1 MRMVIDPRCG
11 RKTKHD
17 HAEILTYLAAGYLAG
32 RDSVRRCLQW
42 CRNHI
47 DFLRQ
52 HLELKNGI
60 ASPATVSRILGNIDE
75 EIFCL
80 AFIEWVTGILNTK
93 GINIAIDGKALRGS
107 TEKIRNRKTPYILNV
122 IDTATAL
129 VIAQL
134 PIAEKENEI
143 TAIPKLLKLLNIQE
157 SLVTIDAVGTVQS
170 VIDTINEKEAD
181 YLLTVKKGNPLT
193 YQETKEMFAELGK
206 ENERITAHP
215 GQTVTYEKQMDSYD
229 VFKTIEKNRS
239 RMEYRTMQ
247 ICHNTDLI
255 TLCKKQKEIK
265 TAGWLE
271 QIRIPMEKDK
281 DGKDKDGKDITPAYE
296 DFIKNGTVR
305 RPRITTGDD
314 LTDDIHQVG
323 LISSRE
329 MSAQETLKIKRNH
342 WKIENSLHYV
352 LDGLFREDRSSA
364 GKSKNNLA
372 VIRKIAYNLLR
383 IAILREKTESGPT
396 EMRDQFNDD
405 LTLIEKYAFRGI
417 AHL

>member
-52 HLELKNGI
+52 HLELKNGN

-75 EIFCL
+75 ETFCL
-80 AFIEWVTGILNTK
+80 AFIEWMTGMLNTK

-157 SLVTIDAVGTVQS
+157 SLVTIDAIGTVQS

-215 GQTVTYEKQMDSYD
+215 DQTVTYEKQMDSYD

-265 TAGWLE
+265 TVGWLE
-271 QIRIPMEKDK
+271 QIRIPME
-281 DGKDKDGKDITPAYE
+281 KDKDGKDITPAYE

-352 LDGLFREDRSSA
+352 LDDLFREDRSSA
-364 GKSKNNLA
+364 RKSKNNLA

>member
-42 CRNHI
+42 CKNHI

-75 EIFCL
+75 ETFCL
-80 AFIEWVTGILNTK
+80 AFIEWMTGILNTK

-181 YLLTVKKGNPLT
+181 YLLTVKRGNPLT

-215 GQTVTYEKQMDSYD
+215 DQTVTYEKQMDSYD

-265 TAGWLE
+265 TVGWLE
-271 QIRIPMEKDK
+271 QIRIPME
-281 DGKDKDGKDITPAYE
+281 KDKDGKDITPAYE

-352 LDGLFREDRSSA
+352 LDDLFREDRSSA
-364 GKSKNNLA
+364 RKSKNNLA

-417 AHL
+417 EHL

>member
-17 HAEILTYLAAGYLAG
+17 HAEILTYLVVGYLAG
-32 RDSVRRCLQW
+32 RDSVRRCLKW
-42 CRNHI
+42 CKNHI

-80 AFIEWVTGILNTK
+80 AFIEWMTGILNTK

-107 TEKIRNRKTPYILNV
+107 TEKIRNRQTPYILNV

-143 TAIPKLLKLLNIQE
+143 TAIPKLLKLLNIQG
-157 SLVTIDAVGTVQS
+157 SLVTIDAIGTAQS
-170 VIDTINEKEAD
+170 VMDTINGKEAD

-193 YQETKEMFAELGK
+193 YQETKEMFAELEK
-206 ENERITAHP
+206 EKERISAHP
-215 GQTVTYEKQMDSYD
+215 AQTVTYEKQMASYD
-229 VFKTIEKNRS
+229 VFKTSERNRS

-255 TLCKKQKEIK
+255 TLCKKQKKIK
-265 TAGWLE
+265 TVGWLE
-271 QIRIPMEKDK
+271 QVRIPMEKDK
-281 DGKDKDGKDITPAYE
+281 DGKDITPACQ

-305 RPRITTGDD
+305 RPRITTGDN

-323 LISSRE
+323 LISSRR
-329 MSAQETLKIKRNH
+329 MSAQETLETKRNH
-342 WKIENSLHYV
+342 WKIENSLHHV
-352 LDGLFREDRSSA
+352 LDDLFREDRSSA
-364 GKSKNNLA
+364 RKSKNNLA

-405 LTLIEKYAFRGI
+405 LTLIEKYVFRGI

>member
-32 RDSVRRCLQW
+32 RDSVRRCLHW
-42 CRNHI
+42 CKNHI

-80 AFIEWVTGILNTK
+80 AFIEWMTGILNTK

-157 SLVTIDAVGTVQS
+157 SLVTIDAIGTVQS

-206 ENERITAHP
+206 KNERITAHP
-215 GQTVTYEKQMDSYD
+215 EQTVTYEKQMDSYD

-247 ICHNTDLI
+247 ISHNTDLI

-265 TAGWLE
+265 TVGWLE
-271 QIRIPMEKDK
+271 QIRIPME
-281 DGKDKDGKDITPAYE
+281 KDKDGKDITPAYE

-352 LDGLFREDRSSA
+352 LDDLFREDRSSA
-364 GKSKNNLA
+364 RKSKNNLA

-405 LTLIEKYAFRGI
+405 LTLIEKYVFRGI

>member
-17 HAEILTYLAAGYLAG
+17 HAELLTYLAAGYLAG

-42 CRNHI
+42 CKNHI

-80 AFIEWVTGILNTK
+80 AFIEWMTGILNTK

-157 SLVTIDAVGTVQS
+157 SLVTIDAIGTVQS

-215 GQTVTYEKQMDSYD
+215 GQTMTYEKQMDSYD
-229 VFKTIEKNRS
+229 VFKTTEKNRS

-265 TAGWLE
+265 TVGWLE
-271 QIRIPMEKDK
+271 QVRIPME
-281 DGKDKDGKDITPAYE
+281 KDKDGKDITPAYE

-364 GKSKNNLA
+364 RKSKNNLA

>member
-1 MRMVIDPRCG
+1 MCMVIDPRCG

-42 CRNHI
+42 CKNHI

-75 EIFCL
+75 ETFCP
-80 AFIEWVTGILNTK
+80 AFIEWMTGMLNTK

-215 GQTVTYEKQMDSYD
+215 DQTVTYEKQMDSYD

-265 TAGWLE
+265 TVGWLE
-271 QIRIPMEKDK
+271 QIRIPME
-281 DGKDKDGKDITPAYE
+281 KDKDGKDITPAYE

-352 LDGLFREDRSSA
+352 LDDLFREDRSSA
-364 GKSKNNLA
+364 RKSKNNLA

-396 EMRDQFNDD
+396 EMRDQFNDN

>member
-52 HLELKNGI
+52 HLELENGI

-80 AFIEWVTGILNTK
+80 AFIEWMTGILNTK

-215 GQTVTYEKQMDSYD
+215 DQTVTYEKQMDSYD

-265 TAGWLE
+265 TVGWLE
-271 QIRIPMEKDK
+271 QIRIPME
-281 DGKDKDGKDITPAYE
+281 KDKDGKDITPAYE

-352 LDGLFREDRSSA
+352 LDDLFREDRSSA
-364 GKSKNNLA
+364 RKSKNNLA

-405 LTLIEKYAFRGI
+405 LTLIEKYVFRGI

>member
-11 RKTKHD
+11 RKAKHD

-52 HLELKNGI
+52 HLELENGI

-80 AFIEWVTGILNTK
+80 AFIEWMTGILNTK

-107 TEKIRNRKTPYILNV
+107 TEKIRNRKTPYILNA

-215 GQTVTYEKQMDSYD
+215 GQTMTYEKQMDSYD
-229 VFKTIEKNRS
+229 VFKTTEKNRS

-265 TAGWLE
+265 TVGWLE
-271 QIRIPMEKDK
+271 QIRIPME
-281 DGKDKDGKDITPAYE
+281 KDKDGKDITPAYE

-329 MSAQETLKIKRNH
+329 MSAQETLKIKRDH

-352 LDGLFREDRSSA
+352 LDDLFREDRSSA
-364 GKSKNNLA
+364 RKSKNNLA

>member
-80 AFIEWVTGILNTK
+80 AFIEWMTGILNTK

-107 TEKIRNRKTPYILNV
+107 TEKIRNRKTPYILNA

-157 SLVTIDAVGTVQS
+157 SLVTIDAIGTVQS

-206 ENERITAHP
+206 ENKRITAHP

-255 TLCKKQKEIK
+255 TICKKQKEIK

-281 DGKDKDGKDITPAYE
+281 DGNDITPAYE

-364 GKSKNNLA
+364 RKSKNNLA

>member
-42 CRNHI
+42 CKNHI

-80 AFIEWVTGILNTK
+80 AFIEWMTGILNTK

-265 TAGWLE
+265 TVGWLE
-271 QIRIPMEKDK
+271 QIRIPME
-281 DGKDKDGKDITPAYE
+281 KDKDGKDITPAYE

-352 LDGLFREDRSSA
+352 LDDLFREDRSSA

>member
-80 AFIEWVTGILNTK
+80 AFIEWMTGILNTK

-157 SLVTIDAVGTVQS
+157 SLVTIDAIGTVQS
-170 VIDTINEKEAD
+170 VIDTLNEKEAD

-265 TAGWLE
+265 TVGWLE
-271 QIRIPMEKDK
+271 QVRIPME
-281 DGKDKDGKDITPAYE
+281 KDKDGKDITPAYE

-364 GKSKNNLA
+364 RKSKNNLA

>member
-52 HLELKNGI
+52 HLELENGI

-80 AFIEWVTGILNTK
+80 AFIEWMTGILNTK

-265 TAGWLE
+265 TVGWLE
-271 QIRIPMEKDK
+271 QIRIPME
-281 DGKDKDGKDITPAYE
+281 KDKDGKDITPAYE

-352 LDGLFREDRSSA
+352 LDDLFREDRSSA
-364 GKSKNNLA
+364 RKSKNNLA

>member
-11 RKTKHD
+11 RKAKHD

-80 AFIEWVTGILNTK
+80 AFIEWMTGILNTK

-265 TAGWLE
+265 TVGWLE
-271 QIRIPMEKDK
+271 QVRIPME
-281 DGKDKDGKDITPAYE
+281 KDKDGKDITPAYE

-305 RPRITTGDD
+305 RPRITAGDA

-329 MSAQETLKIKRNH
+329 MSAQETLKIKRDH

-352 LDGLFREDRSSA
+352 LDDLFREDRSSA
-364 GKSKNNLA
+364 RKSKNNLA

-417 AHL
+417 GHL

>member
-80 AFIEWVTGILNTK
+80 AFIEWMTGILNTK
-93 GINIAIDGKALRGS
+93 RINIAIDGKALRGS

-157 SLVTIDAVGTVQS
+157 SLVTIDAIGTVQS

-265 TAGWLE
+265 TVGWLE
-271 QIRIPMEKDK
+271 QVRIPME
-281 DGKDKDGKDITPAYE
+281 KDKDGKDITPAYE

-364 GKSKNNLA
+364 RKSKNNLA

>member
-80 AFIEWVTGILNTK
+80 AFIEWMTGILNTK

-107 TEKIRNRKTPYILNV
+107 TEKIRNRKTPYILNA

-215 GQTVTYEKQMDSYD
+215 DQTVTYEKQMDSYD

-265 TAGWLE
+265 TVGWLE

-281 DGKDKDGKDITPAYE
+281 DGKDITPAYD

-352 LDGLFREDRSSA
+352 LDDLFREDRSSA
-364 GKSKNNLA
+364 RKCKNNLA

>member
-17 HAEILTYLAAGYLAG
+17 HAEILACLVAGYLAG
-32 RDSVRRCLQW
+32 RDSIRRCLKW
-42 CRNHI
+42 CENHI

-52 HLELKNGI
+52 HLELANGI

-80 AFIEWVTGILNTK
+80 AFIEWMTGILNMK
-93 GINIAIDGKALRGS
+93 GIHIAIDGKALRGS
-107 TEKIRNRKTPYILNV
+107 TEKIRNRQPPYILNA

-143 TAIPKLLKLLNIQE
+143 TAIPKLLKLLNIQG
-157 SLVTIDAVGTVQS
+157 SLITIDAIGTAQS
-170 VIDTINEKEAD
+170 VMDTIKEKGAD

-193 YQETKEMFAELGK
+193 YQETKEMFAELEK
-206 ENERITAHP
+206 EREQISRNP
-215 GQTVTYEKQMDSYD
+215 GQIVTYEKQMESYE
-229 VFKTIEKNRS
+229 VLKTRERNRS

-265 TAGWLE
+265 TVGWLE
-271 QIRIPMEKDK
+271 QVRIPMERE
-281 DGKDKDGKDITPAYE
+281 KDGKDITPAYE
-296 DFIKNGTVR
+296 EFIKNGTVR
-305 RPRITTGDD
+305 KPRVTTGDT
-314 LTDDIHQVG
+314 LTDDIHQAGV
-323 LISSRE
+323 ISSRR
-329 MSAQETLKIKRNH
+329 MTAQETLETKRKH
-342 WKIENSLHYV
+342 WRIENRLHHV
-352 LDGLFREDRSSA
+352 LDDLFREDRSSA

-372 VIRKIAYNLLR
+372 VIRKTAYNLLR

-405 LTLIEKYAFRGI
+405 LTLIEKYVFRGI

>member
-1 MRMVIDPRCG
+1 M
-11 RKTKHD
+11 
-17 HAEILTYLAAGYLAG
+17 
-32 RDSVRRCLQW
+32 
-42 CRNHI
+42 
-47 DFLRQ
+47 
-52 HLELKNGI
+52 
-60 ASPATVSRILGNIDE
+60 
-75 EIFCL
+75 
-80 AFIEWVTGILNTK
+80 TGILNTK

-265 TAGWLE
+265 TVGWLE
-271 QIRIPMEKDK
+271 QIRIPME
-281 DGKDKDGKDITPAYE
+281 KDKDGKDITPAYE

-305 RPRITTGDD
+305 RPRITTGDAI
-314 LTDDIHQVG
+314 TDDIHQVR

-352 LDGLFREDRSSA
+352 LDDLFREDRSSA
-364 GKSKNNLA
+364 RKSKNNLA
-372 VIRKIAYNLLR
+372 VIRKIGYNLLR

>member
-52 HLELKNGI
+52 HLELENGI

-80 AFIEWVTGILNTK
+80 AFIEWMTGILNTK

-281 DGKDKDGKDITPAYE
+281 DGKDITPAYE

-352 LDGLFREDRSSA
+352 LDDLFREDRSSA

>member
-80 AFIEWVTGILNTK
+80 AFIEWMTGILNTK

-107 TEKIRNRKTPYILNV
+107 TEKIRNRKTPYILNA

-143 TAIPKLLKLLNIQE
+143 TAIPKLLKLLNIQK
-157 SLVTIDAVGTVQS
+157 SLVTIDAIGTVQS

-193 YQETKEMFAELGK
+193 YQETKEMFAELGN
-206 ENERITAHP
+206 ENKRITAHP
-215 GQTVTYEKQMDSYD
+215 DQTVTYEKQMDSYD

-255 TLCKKQKEIK
+255 TICKKQKEIK
-265 TAGWLE
+265 TVGWLE

-281 DGKDKDGKDITPAYE
+281 DGNDITPAYE

-352 LDGLFREDRSSA
+352 LDDLFREDRSSA

-383 IAILREKTESGPT
+383 IAILRKKTESGPT

>member
-11 RKTKHD
+11 RKAKHD

-80 AFIEWVTGILNTK
+80 AFIEWMTGILNTK

-265 TAGWLE
+265 TVGWLE
-271 QIRIPMEKDK
+271 QVRIPME
-281 DGKDKDGKDITPAYE
+281 KDKDGKDITPAYE
-296 DFIKNGTVR
+296 DCIKNGTVR
-305 RPRITTGDD
+305 RPRITAGDA

-329 MSAQETLKIKRNH
+329 MSAQETLKIKRDH

-352 LDGLFREDRSSA
+352 LDDLFREDRSSA
-364 GKSKNNLA
+364 RKSKNNLA

>member
-80 AFIEWVTGILNTK
+80 AFIEWMTGILNTK

-107 TEKIRNRKTPYILNV
+107 TEKIRNRKTPYILNA

-157 SLVTIDAVGTVQS
+157 SLVTIDAIGTVQS

-206 ENERITAHP
+206 ENKRITAHP
-215 GQTVTYEKQMDSYD
+215 DQTVTYEKQMDSYD

-255 TLCKKQKEIK
+255 TICKKQKEIK
-265 TAGWLE
+265 TVGWLE

-281 DGKDKDGKDITPAYE
+281 DGNDITPAYE

-364 GKSKNNLA
+364 RKSKNNLA

>member
-42 CRNHI
+42 CKNHI

-75 EIFCL
+75 ETFCL
-80 AFIEWVTGILNTK
+80 AFIEWMTGMLNTK

-215 GQTVTYEKQMDSYD
+215 DQTVTYEKQIDSYD

-265 TAGWLE
+265 TVGWLE
-271 QIRIPMEKDK
+271 QIRIPME
-281 DGKDKDGKDITPAYE
+281 KDKDGKDITPAYE

-352 LDGLFREDRSSA
+352 LDDLFREDRSSA
-364 GKSKNNLA
+364 RKSKNNLA

>member
-1 MRMVIDPRCG
+1 M
-11 RKTKHD
+11 
-17 HAEILTYLAAGYLAG
+17 
-32 RDSVRRCLQW
+32 
-42 CRNHI
+42 
-47 DFLRQ
+47 
-52 HLELKNGI
+52 
-60 ASPATVSRILGNIDE
+60 DE

-80 AFIEWVTGILNTK
+80 AFIEWMTGILNMK
-93 GINIAIDGKALRGS
+93 GISIAIDGKALRGS
-107 TEKIRNRKTPYILNV
+107 TEKIRNRQAPYILNA

-134 PIAEKENEI
+134 PITEKGNEI
-143 TAIPKLLKLLNIQE
+143 TAIPKLLKLLNIQG
-157 SLVTIDAVGTVQS
+157 SLVTIDAIGTTQS
-170 VIDTINEKEAD
+170 VMDTINEKEAD

-193 YQETKEMFAELGK
+193 YRETKEMFAELGK
-206 ENERITAHP
+206 ERISAHP
-215 GQTVTYEKQMDSYD
+215 NQTVIYEKQMDSYD
-229 VFKTIEKNRS
+229 VFKTSERNRS

-265 TAGWLE
+265 TVGWLE
-271 QIRIPMEKDK
+271 QVRIAME
-281 DGKDKDGKDITPAYE
+281 KDKDGKDITPAYE

-305 RPRITTGDD
+305 RPRITTGDN

-323 LISSRE
+323 LISSRR
-329 MSAQETLKIKRNH
+329 MSARETLESKRNH
-342 WKIENSLHYV
+342 WKIENSLHHV
-352 LDGLFREDRSSA
+352 LDDLFREDRSSA
-364 GKSKNNLA
+364 RKSKNNLA

-405 LTLIEKYAFRGI
+405 LTLIEKYVFRGI

>member
-80 AFIEWVTGILNTK
+80 AFIEWMTGILNTK

-181 YLLTVKKGNPLT
+181 YLLTVKKGNLLT

-265 TAGWLE
+265 TVGWLE
-271 QIRIPMEKDK
+271 QIRIPME
-281 DGKDKDGKDITPAYE
+281 KDKDGKDITPAYE

-314 LTDDIHQVG
+314 FTDDIHQVG

-352 LDGLFREDRSSA
+352 LDDLFREDRSSA

-417 AHL
+417 VHL

>member
-17 HAEILTYLAAGYLAG
+17 HAEVLTYLIAGYLAG
-32 RDSVRRCLQW
+32 RDSIRRCLKW
-42 CRNHI
+42 CENHI
-47 DFLRQ
+47 DFLKQ

-60 ASPATVSRILGNIDE
+60 ASPATVSRLLGNIDE

-80 AFIEWVTGILNTK
+80 AFIEWMTGILNMK
-93 GINIAIDGKALRGS
+93 GIKIAIDGKALRGS
-107 TEKIRNRKTPYILNV
+107 TEKIKNRQAPYILNA

-143 TAIPKLLKLLNIQE
+143 SAIPKLLKLLNIQG
-157 SLVTIDAVGTVQS
+157 SLVTIDAIGTAQS
-170 VIDTINEKEAD
+170 IMNTINEKEAD

-193 YQETKEMFAELGK
+193 YQETKEMFAELGR
-206 ENERITAHP
+206 ERERTAAHP
-215 GQTVTYEKQMDSYD
+215 GQAVTYEKQLASYD
-229 VFKTIEKNRS
+229 VYKLNEKNRS

-247 ICHNTDLI
+247 VCQNTDLI
-255 TLCKKQKEIK
+255 TLCQKQKEIK
-265 TAGWLE
+265 TVGWLE
-271 QIRIPMEKDK
+271 QVRIPMEKE
-281 DGKDKDGKDITPAYE
+281 KDGKDITPSYE

-305 RPRITTGDD
+305 KPRVTTGDN

-323 LISSRE
+323 LISSRR
-329 MSAQETLKIKRNH
+329 MSAQETLEIKRNH
-342 WKIENSLHYV
+342 WRIENSLHHV
-352 LDGLFREDRSSA
+352 LDDLFREDRSSA
-364 GKSKNNLA
+364 RKSKNNLA

-383 IAILREKTESGPT
+383 IAILREKPESGPT

-405 LTLIEKYAFRGI
+405 LTLIEKYVFRGI

>member
-42 CRNHI
+42 CKNHI

-75 EIFCL
+75 ETFCL
-80 AFIEWVTGILNTK
+80 AFIEWMTGMLNTK

-215 GQTVTYEKQMDSYD
+215 DQTVTYEKQMDSYD

-265 TAGWLE
+265 TVGWLE
-271 QIRIPMEKDK
+271 QIRIPME
-281 DGKDKDGKDITPAYE
+281 KDKDGKDITPAYE

-314 LTDDIHQVG
+314 LTDGIHQVG

-352 LDGLFREDRSSA
+352 LDDLFREDRSSA
-364 GKSKNNLA
+364 RKSKNNLA

>member
-42 CRNHI
+42 CKNHI

-75 EIFCL
+75 ETFCL
-80 AFIEWVTGILNTK
+80 AFIEWMTGMLNTK

-134 PIAEKENEI
+134 QIAEKENEI

-215 GQTVTYEKQMDSYD
+215 DQTVTYEKQMDSYD

-265 TAGWLE
+265 TVGWLE
-271 QIRIPMEKDK
+271 QIRIPME
-281 DGKDKDGKDITPAYE
+281 KDKDGKDITPAYE

-352 LDGLFREDRSSA
+352 LDDLFREDRSSA
-364 GKSKNNLA
+364 RKSKNNLA

>member
-42 CRNHI
+42 CKNHI

-75 EIFCL
+75 ETFCL
-80 AFIEWVTGILNTK
+80 AFIEWMTGILNTK

-215 GQTVTYEKQMDSYD
+215 DQTVTYEKQMDSYD

-265 TAGWLE
+265 TVGWLE
-271 QIRIPMEKDK
+271 QIRIPME
-281 DGKDKDGKDITPAYE
+281 KDKDGKDITPAYE

-329 MSAQETLKIKRNH
+329 MSAQETLKIKRDH

-352 LDGLFREDRSSA
+352 LDDLFREDRSSA
-364 GKSKNNLA
+364 RKSKNNLA

>member
-42 CRNHI
+42 CKNHI

-75 EIFCL
+75 ETFCL
-80 AFIEWVTGILNTK
+80 AFIEWMTGMLNTK

-215 GQTVTYEKQMDSYD
+215 DQTVTYEKQMDSYD

-265 TAGWLE
+265 TVGWLE
-271 QIRIPMEKDK
+271 QIRIPME
-281 DGKDKDGKDITPAYE
+281 KDKDGKDITPAYE

-352 LDGLFREDRSSA
+352 LDDLFREDRSSA

-372 VIRKIAYNLLR
+372 VIRKTAYNLLR

-405 LTLIEKYAFRGI
+405 LTLIEKYVFRGI